1 MEARCIGGLAVLVLG
16 GLSLFVVGIMVVVT
30 RGWGGLLGSDVLHK
44 CSCISGSCVV
54 VVIGEKVGKG
64 GECLVQILLK

>member
-1 MEARCIGGLAVLVLG
+1 MDARCIGGLAVLVLG
-16 GLSLFVVGIMVVVT
+16 RLLLFVVGIMVVVT

-54 VVIGEKVGKG
+54 VVTSEKVGKG
-64 GECLVQILLK
+64 GKFLVQVLTK

>member
-16 GLSLFVVGIMVVVT
+16 RLSLFVVGIMVVVT

-54 VVIGEKVGKG
+54 VVTGKKVGKG
-64 GECLVQILLK
+64 GKFLVQVLTK